1 MLFGC
6 SSINMDHRCSEQ
18 HGIPLILL
26 KNNCPALLG
35 SKWEITDIDTDL
47 LTTKIFEKIITEK

>member
-35 SKWEITDIDTDL
+35 SKWEITDMDTDL
-47 LTTKIFEKIITEK
+47 LTSKIF